1 MLFQAAV
8 SVGVVATLL
17 EALRIDDPIGAGR
30 CAGCAASG
38 ESDGLM
44 TKEREE
50 LQRLRREVRV
60 LREERN
66 ILKRAA
72 TLFALETR

>member
-8 SVGVVATLL
+8 SVGLVGTLL

-30 CAGCAASG
+30 CTGCAASG

-44 TKEREE
+44 T
-50 LQRLRREVRV
+50 
-60 LREERN
+60 EERN

-72 TLFALETR
+72 TLFAMETR

>member
-1 MLFQAAV
+1 MLSQAAV
-8 SVGVVATLL
+8 SVGVVGTLL

-30 CAGCAASG
+30 CTGCAASG

-44 TKEREE
+44 TEE
-50 LQRLRREVRV
+50 
-60 LREERN
+60 REERN

-72 TLFALETR
+72 TLFAMETPMSR